1 MMNKEEYKKEIVRMW
16 DSVREE
22 HKGEYSCYGVD
33 CEFCPLGRRC
43 DRIFSFEMIEAV
55 EKWSKEH
62 PPKKFK
68 VSRLEYDILKHLSD
82 NTALMYITRN
92 VYGNVYLF
100 NEEPRKSS
108 GNWYGNGARSL
119 SVLDELFQF
128 VKCEDEEPT
137 SIKDVLESCDIVE
150 DDNEK
155 K

>member
-1 MMNKEEYKKEIVRMW
+1 MIAKEIYEREIVRMW
-16 DSVREE
+16 DSLRDDRF
-22 HKGEYSCYGVD
+22 KGCDDCVGVICKVCPIYDAEYDNCHLYNDVYN
-33 CEFCPLGRRC
+33 
-43 DRIFSFEMIEAV
+43 AV
-55 EKWSKEH
+55 ERWTSNH
-62 PPKKFK
+62 PLKKFK

-128 VKCEDEEPT
+128 VKSEDEEPT
-137 SIKDVLESCDIVE
+137 SIKDVLDNCEVE
-150 DDNEK
+150 YDR
-155 K
+155 